1 MSEKVRAILESH
13 PIPGVFSKDLR
24 PLWLCMVPAIM
35 ASIANG
41 FDYSMVNGLQNIP
54 YFYENTSQNVTQ
66 AFPELSADAT
76 GAVYFGTLV
85 NMWGF
90 SGFLTMILIP
100 FGLDK
105 LGRRGALIAGGLT
118 IILSSII
125 SGSANAFAQLC
136 VGRFFTG
143 IGVGIACT
151 AAPAYIAEMSH
162 PSHRGV
168 MVGVY
173 NCWWTVGSFLC
184 EGVIRGTIT
193 IQNNWSW
200 RVPLLAQIVPAT
212 IMVLGA
218 YWLPE
223 SPRWLLI
230 NGRTA
235 EAKACLV
242 KFHGKGDENDL
253 LVAAEIEEIQEAV
266 NEERETT
273 SGFWSLFNFKP
284 LFDSPSSRYRLLCLV
299 ILQGFLA
306 FNGGSLGSFSV
317 KFNELAG
324 FTDPLL
330 LQDMTWIGSAWG
342 VVTSLAGSTFV
353 DKLGRRTMLL
363 YFLVLWYFF
372 LTLSATALTLVT
384 SNDDQWSGRRGTA
397 ILYVC
402 LGYFGSTAWT
412 FFFTPLQ
419 ALYPVEFFN
428 STQRGRGLALGNLIS
443 NVCNIINNYLIPIA
457 VTTIGS
463 HIYWVYVTWGI
474 VTISVVYFFMPETKG
489 RSLEELE
496 EIYSSK
502 NPVKTSLSKI
512 SKLEIGEV
520 NEKTA

>member
-162 PSHRGV
+162 PSHR
-168 MVGVY
+168 
-173 NCWWTVGSFLC
+173 
-184 EGVIRGTIT
+184 
-193 IQNNWSW
+193 
-200 RVPLLAQIVPAT
+200 AT

-353 DKLGRRTMLL
+353 DKLVST
-363 YFLVLWYFF
+363 
-372 LTLSATALTLVT
+372 
-384 SNDDQWSGRRGTA
+384 
-397 ILYVC
+397 
-402 LGYFGSTAWT
+402 GYFGSTAWT